1 MIDDALM
8 SGFVATQV
16 GEVLANYALA
26 DSPLEQREE
35 LASDAASARVSNAF
49 PFFDDECF
57 WRELSSVDERST
69 VPGSVFHISGAAVS
83 EWVARVPG
91 LYWASGSAKM
101 RMLNPAYKEAQ
112 TSQWTTYV
120 PMGKSRLV
128 SGGVGTLKFSP
139 SEDGF
144 RLVTLTTSFNAS
156 RGVPALISD
165 EVWEHCNLAEGVGI
179 EGDARWSALPRKWA
193 EQFPLVR
200 GIPRGCLI
208 LNTPDAIRR
217 VAENVAPVQVHP
229 FSIMEYWNGDT
240 QLHDFVYVTVD
251 TGDLELRGKTSDFFE
266 EYRTAKGRDGRY
278 LLAADISDP
287 LWPAE
292 FASPE
297 EMRARKAPQLRLIEK
312 RVQEATC
319 GLTVTEGLLKELSKF
334 PDRNDLTRLSED
346 ADIPSRR
353 WSEGG
358 LLADE
363 AARLVDEAIRS
374 NKLQA
379 LIQVVITERS

>member
-1 MIDDALM
+1 MTHGALM

-16 GEVLANYALA
+16 GEALANYALA
-26 DSPLEQREE
+26 DNPLEQREE
-35 LASDAASARVSNAF
+35 LAGNVASARESNAF
-49 PFFDDECF
+49 QFFDDEHF
-57 WRELSSVDERST
+57 WRSLRDLGEGSAI
-69 VPGSVFHISGAAVS
+69 PASVFHISRAAVS

-91 LYWASGSAKM
+91 LYWEPGSAKM
-101 RMLNPAYKEAQ
+101 RTLNPAYKEAQ
-112 TSQWTTYV
+112 TSRWTTYI
-120 PMGKSRLV
+120 PQGKSRLV

-144 RLVTLTTSFNAS
+144 RLVTLTTSCNAS
-156 RGVPALISD
+156 TGVPALISD
-165 EVWEHCNLAEGVGI
+165 EVWEHCKLAEGVSI
-179 EGDARWSALPRKWA
+179 DGDARWGALPRKWA

-200 GIPRGCLI
+200 GIRRGCLI
-208 LNTPDAIRR
+208 LNAPDAIRR
-217 VAENVAPVQVHP
+217 VGGKQAPVQVHP
-229 FSIMEYWNGDT
+229 FSIMEYWSGDT

-251 TGDLELRGKTSDFFE
+251 TGDPELRRKTSTFFE
-266 EYRTAKGRDGRY
+266 EYRTAKGRDGSY
-278 LLAADISDP
+278 LLAADMSDP
-287 LWPAE
+287 LWSAE

-319 GLTVTEGLLKELSKF
+319 GVTVTEGLLKELSKL
-334 PDRNDLTRLSED
+334 PDIGDLRRLSED

-358 LLADE
+358 RLADE

-374 NKLQA
+374 NKMQA
-379 LIQVVITERS
+379 LIQVVMTERS